1 MRGLPNF
8 QLTSQLEGD
17 IWSVQ
22 SGSER
27 SELGLQSRGR
37 APRTQTKGELQLWLP
52 QPAPGYRLLPAA
64 LFTESVGCLLSP
76 SVCQAQPDHLLSSSS
91 HSFSPDRWIRL
102 WYEAQCVS
110 HCPAFVGLEQRREW
124 CRAPIAPKTVYPVS
138 PGYSLCFPSRNQD
151 AKNHTLFPTPRY
163 KELCLSPGIGLTVFL
178 ISKSPH
184 WKWLPGDPV
193 HHSSHPLRELM
204 ST

>member
-1 MRGLPNF
+1 M
-8 QLTSQLEGD
+8 
-17 IWSVQ
+17 
-22 SGSER
+22 
-27 SELGLQSRGR
+27 
-37 APRTQTKGELQLWLP
+37 
-52 QPAPGYRLLPAA
+52 
-64 LFTESVGCLLSP
+64 SP
-76 SVCQAQPDHLLSSSS
+76 

-151 AKNHTLFPTPRY
+151 AKNHTLFPTPSY

-204 ST
+204 STWSIAPKLGHFFCWFGARKLRGITRCPEVALLTCLVHRKSGIGEEGRLKEVAIRFAKVV